1 MNILYPKKRFKLQ
14 KPELEAEIYYLSPEE
29 GGRKNGILS
38 GYRGQFFYD
47 ENDYDAAQE
56 LINKDICNAG
66 ETVKVY
72 LQTLS
77 PNLHIGKFFV
87 DKYFEIREG
96 RRIVGK
102 GKITKII
109 RADFEKIENGILLE
123 KLAINKPI
131 NVCDECGSEYYQDTS
146 KMQNLCPECSN
157 ILYGYENCIHN
168 FKNGRCLECFW
179 DSSTSDYINKEKIN

>member
-1 MNILYPKKRFKLQ
+1 MMNPKKKLKLI
-14 KPELEAEIYYLSPEE
+14 KPELEAEIHYLTPEE
-29 GGRKNGILS
+29 GGRKNAIIS

-56 LINKDICNAG
+56 LIDKDICNAG

-77 PNLHIGKFFV
+77 PNFHIGKFFV

-109 RADFEKIENGILLE
+109 RPDFEKIENSKFVE
-123 KLAINKPI
+123 KLTINKPI
-131 NVCDECGSEYYQDTS
+131 NVCDECGSKYYQDTS
-146 KMQNLCPECSN
+146 QMQNLCPECSYV
-157 ILYGYENCIHN
+157 LYCYENCVHN
-168 FKNGRCLECFW
+168 FKNGRCLKCFW
-179 DSSTSDYINKEKIN
+179 DGSSSDYINSIK